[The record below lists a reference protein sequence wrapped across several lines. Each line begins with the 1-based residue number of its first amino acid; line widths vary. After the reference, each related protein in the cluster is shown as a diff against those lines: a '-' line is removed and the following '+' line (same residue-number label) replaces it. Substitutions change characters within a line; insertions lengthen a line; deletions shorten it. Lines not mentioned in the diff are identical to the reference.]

1 MFGSYTAFE
10 VEAERRREVLANS
23 MRDSRRNQPTVD
35 EPCNDTRRPDERS
48 DGQGLAEIAA
58 SLLNRVGQRA

>member
-23 MRDSRRNQPTVD
+23 MRDSRRNQPVAD
-35 EPCNDTRRPDERS
+35 EPCQDATRPSEQS
-48 DGQGLAEIAA
+48 QGMGLAEIAA
-58 SLLNRVGQRA
+58 NLVSRIGQRV